1 MSWHFSQALVEDF
14 SRANCSDG
22 EQFAPLKSTNMPVAY
37 CWHDRTTESLS
48 LFQYGM
54 TQAHS
59 TEDLGGDVLAWCQAG
74 SPAQTSASPVPCGD
88 ATDSMENVAACGGIS
103 SESSTKSSP
112 AMCGQRTP
120 LNLPGRDLTK
130 SFKPFPSEGTFAAG
144 SLSEL
149 KIADCRTSESVYGFS
164 LPTPTSRDWKDTP
177 GMGTTRNDGKTRLD
191 RLPMLLFEC
200 VRSAGIQ
207 WKQMAATDA
216 QTVSVRGLNVTIAG
230 KSYCPELPE
239 WLMGWPIGWSDLQPL
254 AMDKYQLWQL
264 ALGDC

>member
-1 MSWHFSQALVEDF
+1 MSWLFSQALVEDF
-14 SRANCSDG
+14 SQANCLDG
-22 EQFAPLKSTNMPVAY
+22 EQFVPLKLMNTPAAY
-37 CWHDRTTESLS
+37 CWHDRTTESLN

-59 TEDLGGDVLAWCQAG
+59 TEDLGGDVLTWCQAG
-74 SPAQTSASPVPCGD
+74 FPAQISASPVQCGD
-88 ATDSMENVAACGGIS
+88 AKGSTENAADYGGIN

-112 AMCGQRTP
+112 VMCGQRTRQ
-120 LNLPGRDLTK
+120 NLPDRDLTK
-130 SFKPFPSEGTFAAG
+130 SFEHFPSEGTFAGG

-149 KIADCRTSESVYGFS
+149 GIADYHMSENAFGFS

-177 GMGTTRNDGKTRLD
+177 GMGTTRTDGKTRLD

-207 WKQMAATDA
+207 WKQMTDTAA
-216 QTVSVRGLNVTIAG
+216 QTVSVRGLKVLIRG
-230 KSYCPELPE
+230 RSYSPELPE

-254 AMDKYQLWQL
+254 EMDRYQQWQSER
-264 ALGDC
+264 GGC